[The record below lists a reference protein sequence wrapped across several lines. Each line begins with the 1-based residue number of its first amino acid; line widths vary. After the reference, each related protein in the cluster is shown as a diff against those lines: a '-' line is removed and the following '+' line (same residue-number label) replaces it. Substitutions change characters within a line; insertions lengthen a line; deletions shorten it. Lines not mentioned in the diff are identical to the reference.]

1 MIRSVLQ
8 FIGLFSL
15 ASAFAA
21 LMIDGWRSFAAGR
34 VLLTEV
40 GAAAAAL
47 APSKFDAFHQ
57 TVARRAPSWLEPAL
71 DAFGR
76 LPSFVLLALIGLIAL
91 WLAQKPKPKIGYSSR

>member
-1 MIRSVLQ
+1 MIRRVLQ

-15 ASAFAA
+15 ASAFAL

-34 VLLTEV
+34 VLLTQL
-40 GAAAAAL
+40 AAAAAL
-47 APSKFDAFHQ
+47 APSKLDALHDA
-57 TVARRAPSWLEPAL
+57 VARRAPSWLEPAL
-71 DAFGR
+71 EAFGR